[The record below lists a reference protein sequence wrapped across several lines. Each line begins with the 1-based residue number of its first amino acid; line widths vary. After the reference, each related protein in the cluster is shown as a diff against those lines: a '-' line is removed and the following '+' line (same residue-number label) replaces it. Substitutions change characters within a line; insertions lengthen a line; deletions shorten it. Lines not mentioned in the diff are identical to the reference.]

1 MSKVH
6 DMGGREEKRPI
17 PFISCADKS
26 EELSPTHWTS
36 RTLAI
41 TLAMGFLRVW
51 NLDSSRF
58 FRESLPKS
66 EYLSSSYYKRWFLAL
81 EKMIENFE
89 IFSNDNAE
97 KFSNKV
103 LQPEEV
109 CKVLKKGSPSIR
121 SKKELPTF
129 SIGDEVLTRTNF
141 KNVFFKRGHT
151 RLPEYAMG
159 KKGRIILYHRAHV
172 YPDSNAHFKGEAPE
186 YLYTVEFSSEELW
199 GKSYPNRKDAVTLD
213 LWEPYLKKANEAK

>member
-17 PFISCADKS
+17 PFISCVDKS

-66 EYLSSSYYKRWFLAL
+66 EYLSSSYYKRWFL
-81 EKMIENFE
+81 NF
-89 IFSNDNAE
+89 
-97 KFSNKV
+97 
-103 LQPEEV
+103 
-109 CKVLKKGSPSIR
+109 R
-121 SKKELPTF
+121 
-129 SIGDEVLTRTNF
+129 NF
-141 KNVFFKRGHT
+141 FW
-151 RLPEYAMG
+151 L
-159 KKGRIILYHRAHV
+159 
-172 YPDSNAHFKGEAPE
+172 
-186 YLYTVEFSSEELW
+186 
-199 GKSYPNRKDAVTLD
+199 
-213 LWEPYLKKANEAK
+213 